1 MKFTDITNIHV
12 TGDSEFEYLD
22 NQLRSSGAL
31 AFACELPGECDP
43 SSAHLVLSYMG
54 GEYEMSFSEPVH
66 YSGDDIGFSTLCR
79 EQSMSFE
86 SMDEMKSFLRN
97 MSLSGTEHAETQHA
111 SSSPAPVRHP
121 MPTTDREQLNLRNA
135 SQTAKKRVNL
145 DRLVSDLSEIVR
157 GQDEAVNIVA
167 RYACASAAKV
177 NPSRPVSIL
186 LAGETG
192 QGKTHLGK
200 TLSEALN
207 IQVTGAQGKYGA
219 ITIPC
224 NELAEDHQVARLV
237 GAPAGYVGFGEP
249 NYLTPVASN
258 PYQVIIFDEI
268 DKASP
273 KVLDVLMGVLD
284 CGELTLAKPID
295 GKSVLD
301 LKRCI
306 LLFTTNIPLEQEHRK
321 SSMGFSSPSA
331 DLARERPASRIATVK
346 RYRDT
351 LVAGGIR
358 REIVARFTDII
369 KFCKLDDNAV
379 IDIILLSIQRCAFE
393 YGFLIASV
401 SPEITQEIYDQAH
414 MDGYGAR
421 MINGFVDNAFGLLFA
436 AQDMEQD
443 GFFDLLGTLEDPV
456 LMPHSADAGSDP
468 EISPAWEP
476 TKDVC
481 QRQPRSAEDSGGDTS
496 GWEHDC

>member
-22 NQLRSSGAL
+22 NQLRNSGAL

-43 SSAHLVLSYMG
+43 RSAHLVLSYVD

-97 MSLSGTEHAETQHA
+97 MSLPGTEHAETQNA
-111 SSSPAPVRHP
+111 SSPAHARHP
-121 MPTTDREQLNLRNA
+121 MPTTDLDQLNLRSR
-135 SQTAKKRVNL
+135 SQTARKRINL

-192 QGKTHLGK
+192 EGK
-200 TLSEALN
+200 TLLAKTLAEALN
-207 IQVTGAQGKYGA
+207 IQATNEQGKYGS
-219 ITIPC
+219 IVIQC
-224 NELAEDHQVARLV
+224 NELGEDHQVARLV
-237 GAPAGYVGFGEP
+237 GAPAGYVGYGDS

-268 DKASP
+268 EKASP
-273 KVLDVLMGVLD
+273 KVLDVLMGALD
-284 CGELTLAKPID
+284 CGEITLAKPID

-301 LKRCI
+301 LKRCF
-306 LLFTTNIPLEQEHRK
+306 LLFTTNKPIDQERRK
-321 SSMGFSSPSA
+321 NGMGFSSPSA
-331 DLARERPASRIATVK
+331 DVAQERPTSRIATVK

-351 LVAGGIR
+351 LVANGIR
-358 REIVARFTDII
+358 REIAARFTDII
-369 KFCKLDDNAV
+369 KFRKLDDRAV
-379 IDIILLSIQRCAFE
+379 VDIILLSIQRCAFE
-393 YGFLIASV
+393 YGFLIAYV
-401 SPEITQEIYDQAH
+401 SSKITQEIYDQAH

-436 AQDMEQD
+436 AQDMEQE
-443 GFFDLLGTLEDPV
+443 GFFDLMGTLEDPV
-456 LMPHSADAGSDP
+456 LKPHPASTGGSP
-468 EISPAWEP
+468 EIIPAGVPSEDACP
-476 TKDVC
+476 
-481 QRQPRSAEDSGGDTS
+481 RQPRPDDEPGDDTS